1 MSDAAVSPVIAVDV
15 GATKLA
21 AALVDESGA
30 TTRRLRRD
38 TPAGQGGVLGAV
50 VDLARALL
58 DAARAD
64 GLQPVGIGIGSAGQI
79 DVRRGAVAFATGT
92 MPGWSGAPVAAT
104 VGEATGLPVAVDNDG
119 NAFALGEAWLGAG
132 RGHASVFGVAV
143 GTGIGGGIVIDG
155 RVIAG
160 ARFWAGNVGH
170 LRVEHP
176 GMQCNCG
183 GHGCLETRS
192 AGWGIACL
200 ADGELGSPPVG
211 VSAWTAKL
219 VAERAAAGDPA
230 ARRLLRQ
237 AGEHLGRALAAC
249 SVLLDPGCFVV
260 GGSVASGSPLI
271 LDACRD
277 AYRDCCSLP
286 GLASTRILPAALG
299 DDAVLA
305 GAARLAF
312 LAAMG
317 ADRSGRV

>member
-1 MSDAAVSPVIAVDV
+1 MSTRDNDLVVAIDV

-21 AALVDESGA
+21 AALIDVTGA
-30 TTRRLRRD
+30 ITHRHRRD
-38 TPAGQGGVLGAV
+38 TPIGQGGVLQAV
-50 VDLARALL
+50 AELARHLL
-58 DAARAD
+58 AAARAD
-64 GLQPVGIGIGSAGQI
+64 GVQPSGIGIGSAGQI
-79 DVRRGAVAFATGT
+79 DVRRGSVLFATGT
-92 MPGWSGAPVAAT
+92 MPGWSGAPVAVT
-104 VGEATGLPVAVDNDG
+104 VSEATGLPVAIDNDG

-132 RGHASVFGVAV
+132 RGHASVLGIVV
-143 GTGIGGGIVIDG
+143 GTGIGGGVVIEG
-155 RVIAG
+155 LVIPG
-160 ARFWAGNVGH
+160 ERFWAGNVGH

-192 AGWGIACL
+192 AGWGIACQ
-200 ADGELGSPPVG
+200 ADGELGSPPDG

-230 ARRLLRQ
+230 AQHLLRQ
-237 AGEHLGRALAAC
+237 AGEYLGRALAAC

-260 GGSVASGSPLI
+260 GGSVAAGIPLI
-271 LDACRD
+271 LDACRS

-286 GLASTRILPAALG
+286 GLAHTPILPAALG

-312 LAAMG
+312 LATMEPG
-317 ADRSGRV
+317 RPDRA